1 MEIDGDL
8 QVTESKTYL
17 CRLCGREL
25 EIGVT
30 FRREEACPH
39 CGGYLHC
46 CRNCQF
52 FAGEISRGCKES
64 QAEEVRD
71 KEGANFC
78 NFFRLAEG
86 KPSSAR
92 ADEVLRDGAAR
103 ARSQFESL
111 FRKGPGK
118 EQLSG

>member
-8 QVTESKTYL
+8 RVIESKTYL

-30 FRREEACPH
+30 FRREEVCPH
-39 CGGYLHC
+39 CGGYVHC

-92 ADEVLRDGAAR
+92 TDEVLKDGA